1 MDANPHMP
9 SNSNLDQNDR
19 QRLVALGGKVAS
31 VGLAIGGALSLLVL
45 SRVLYIA
52 LTGQRQF
59 TSPLAIAAYYGLPAL
74 AAIVLFASAL
84 KLNALQKLRLLI
96 SCITVLGSVYAAE
109 LFLTLVKKDERP
121 QPAMLSVAKARN
133 KAAYAEQLSKQFGNA
148 IDIRG
153 PSEVIDDL
161 KRDGTDVIP
170 IVTPSNHLF
179 IRQSDG
185 SIRSPISIDGREV
198 MPLSSVSMIRTLVCN
213 EDGRWIDFKTDEHG
227 FNNDG
232 QVWQLDRLD
241 VVALGDSFAHGYCVP
256 RDKNFVELIRRQR
269 PATLNLGM
277 AGDGPLLMLA
287 TLDEYLPRLR
297 PRTVLWFYF
306 EGNDLTDLQ
315 DERKS
320 ALLNRYLTGPFTQP
334 DLARQADIDQA
345 LRDELP
351 RLEAAEREAAANR
364 TRNTIRGLVTS
375 VAKLSSIRQRLG
387 IIGETDVNQIAIGED
402 LRTTNMDVFR
412 ATLIQSKARVAGWGG
427 RLYFVYLPEWARY
440 TSYGSWGQSK
450 RDHVIQLVR
459 DLGIP
464 IIDLD
469 PPFRATGDPL
479 SLFPF
484 RAQSH
489 YSEAGHRLVADEVLR
504 ALQKTA
510 DGSP

>member
-1 MDANPHMP
+1 MDANTNRP
-9 SNSNLDQNDR
+9 SSSSLDRDDR
-19 QRLVALGGKVAS
+19 QRLVALGGTMAS
-31 VGLAIGGALSLLVL
+31 IGLGVGGALALLVL
-45 SRVLYIA
+45 LRFLYVA

-59 TSPLAIAAYYGLPAL
+59 TSPLAVAVYYGIPAVS
-74 AAIVLFASAL
+74 AIVLFASAL
-84 KLNALQKLRLLI
+84 KLHAIQKLRLLI
-96 SCITVLGSVYAAE
+96 SCIAILFSVYAAE
-109 LFLTLVKKDERP
+109 LFLAVAKKDERP
-121 QPAMLSVAKARN
+121 QPTMLLVAKARN
-133 KAAYAEQLSKQFGNA
+133 KEAYAAELTKTFGNT

-153 PSEVIDDL
+153 PSEVIADL

-170 IVTPSNHLF
+170 IVTTSNHLF
-179 IRQSDG
+179 IRQPDG
-185 SIRSPISIDGREV
+185 TIRSAINIDGREV
-198 MPLSSVSMIRTLVCN
+198 MPLSSVSRIRTLVCN
-213 EDGRWIDFKTDEHG
+213 EDGRWIDFTTDEHG

-232 QVWQLDRLD
+232 QVWQLERLD
-241 VVALGDSFAHGYCVP
+241 IAALGDSFAHGYCVP
-256 RDKNFVELIRRQR
+256 RDKNFVELIRQQR

-287 TLDEYLPRLR
+287 TLDEYLPRFR

-315 DERKS
+315 EERKNT
-320 ALLNRYLTGPFTQP
+320 LLNRYLAGPFTQP
-334 DLARQADIDQA
+334 DLARQADIDRA
-345 LRDELP
+345 MRDELP

-364 TRNTIRGLVTS
+364 TRNTVRNAVTS

-387 IIGETDVNQIAIGED
+387 IIGETEVNQIAIGED
-402 LRTTNMDVFR
+402 LQTTNMDVFR
-412 ATLIQSKARVAGWGG
+412 MSLIQAKARVAGWGG

-440 TSYGSWGQSK
+440 TSYESWGKNK
-450 RDHVIQLVR
+450 RDDVLKLVR

-489 YSEAGHRLVADEVLR
+489 YAEAGHRLVADEVLR
-504 ALQKTA
+504 ALQKSA

>member
-1 MDANPHMP
+1 MDENRPNT
-9 SNSNLDQNDR
+9 SNATLDRGDR
-19 QRLVALGGKVAS
+19 PQLAALGGKIAS
-31 VGLAIGGALSLLVL
+31 VGLGIGGALALLVL
-45 SRVLYIA
+45 LRVLYVA

-59 TSPLAIAAYYGLPAL
+59 TSALAIAVYYGLPAL
-74 AAIVLFASAL
+74 LAIVLFASAL
-84 KLNALQKLRLLI
+84 KLNGLQKLRLLI
-96 SCITVLGSVYAAE
+96 SCIIVLGSLYAAE
-109 LFLTLVKKDERP
+109 LFLTFVKQDERP
-121 QPAMLSVAKARN
+121 EPAMLSVAKARN
-133 KAAYAEQLSKQFGNA
+133 KEAYAAELTRKFGNA

-185 SIRSPISIDGREV
+185 TVRSAISIDGREV
-198 MPLSSVSMIRTLVCN
+198 MPLSSVSRIRTLVCN

-227 FNNDG
+227 FNNDD

-241 VVALGDSFAHGYCVP
+241 VAALGDSFAHGYCVP
-256 RDKNFVELIRRQR
+256 RDRNFVDLIRRQR

-297 PRTVLWFYF
+297 PRNVLWFYF

-315 DERKS
+315 EERKS
-320 ALLNRYLTGPFTQP
+320 TLLNRYLTGPFTQP
-334 DLARQADIDQA
+334 DLTRRADIDRA

-364 TRNTIRGLVTS
+364 TRNTVRGLVTS

-412 ATLIQSKARVAGWGG
+412 ASLIQAKARTAGWGG

-440 TSYGSWGQSK
+440 TSYESWGK
-450 RDHVIQLVR
+450 GRRDEVLQLVR

-469 PPFRATGDPL
+469 PPIRATGDPL

-489 YSEAGHRLVADEVLR
+489 YSEAGHRMVADEVLR
-504 ALQKTA
+504 ALQKSA